1 MGQAAIMREV
11 PWRRSTPGFCS
22 LSLLKF
28 TSPVLAKLPM
38 EADVP
43 FILTPAVSTG
53 RRGRVLPGGGGWS
66 LIRRDDVMEV
76 DARLILET
84 DDNHEICMAWKGLR
98 HGPKEVLD
106 RLYRGEIVDPG
117 AYYFRATP
125 YFETSSE
132 KYGWLN
138 GICSIASGSLSA
150 NARTLD
156 VYQVL

>member
-1 MGQAAIMREV
+1 MAEINTRFLFTIALEIHVSSLGE
-11 PWRRSTPGFCS
+11 TPYG
-22 LSLLKF
+22 
-28 TSPVLAKLPM
+28 
-38 EADVP
+38 
-43 FILTPAVSTG
+43 G
-53 RRGRVLPGGGGWS
+53 RRAFYFDAGSFDGPKLKGRVLPDGGGWS

-98 HGPKEVLD
+98 HGPKEVMD

>member
-1 MGQAAIMREV
+1 MPEINTRFLFTIALEIHVSSLGD
-11 PWRRSTPGFCS
+11 TPYG
-22 LSLLKF
+22 
-28 TSPVLAKLPM
+28 
-38 EADVP
+38 
-43 FILTPAVSTG
+43 G
-53 RRGRVLPGGGGWS
+53 RRAFYFDAGSFDGPKLKGRVLPGGGGWS

>member
-1 MGQAAIMREV
+1 MPEINTRFLFTIALEIHVSSLGD
-11 PWRRSTPGFCS
+11 TPYG
-22 LSLLKF
+22 
-28 TSPVLAKLPM
+28 
-38 EADVP
+38 
-43 FILTPAVSTG
+43 G
-53 RRGRVLPGGGGWS
+53 RRAFYFDAGSFDGPKLKGRVLPGGGGWS

-98 HGPKEVLD
+98 HGPKGILD

>member
-1 MGQAAIMREV
+1 MREI
-11 PWRRSTPGFCS
+11 STRFLFTIALEIHVSS
-22 LSLLKF
+22 LG
-28 TSPVLAKLPM
+28 
-38 EADVP
+38 E
-43 FILTPAVSTG
+43 TPYGG
-53 RRGRVLPGGGGWS
+53 RRAFYFDAGSFDGPKLKGRVLPGGGGWS

-106 RLYRGEIVDPG
+106 RLYRGEILDSG

>member
-1 MGQAAIMREV
+1 MAEINTRFLFTIALEIHVSSLGE
-11 PWRRSTPGFCS
+11 TPYG
-22 LSLLKF
+22 
-28 TSPVLAKLPM
+28 
-38 EADVP
+38 
-43 FILTPAVSTG
+43 G
-53 RRGRVLPGGGGWS
+53 RRAFYFDAGSFDGPKLKGRVLPGGGGWS

-98 HGPKEVLD
+98 HGPKGILD